1 MRLNDRRLFNP
12 LQFSTAQALLVI
24 LTLLVPLLPAGMTSA
39 WKTAARDAVAPGCL
53 ILRKLQVHLAAPI
66 SRQMTGLFQHSA
78 SNDLRTAE
86 LSENSASILGQK
98 LDLEREKNHRL
109 TALLLTQSYTSN
121 SLLPE
126 TSISPE
132 SSRIVPISFEH
143 ADFEQ
148 TSNSSR
154 LRAGSKRLFV
164 ADLIE
169 ATLLG
174 SELSR
179 NWKSG
184 AIIARG
190 SRQGIEES
198 AWVVKSSEPLLDL
211 GHDHNIA
218 TADLVLTAG
227 LVVVGKVERVGNWT
241 STFLPVTHSRF
252 RCRAMV
258 VRQAE
263 NSTVS
268 QKPTILTQT
277 ILAGD
282 GTQTCR
288 LEKISDNVG
297 LRVGDEVYSLE
308 DDGLLNRPLFL
319 GTITKATLPAE
330 DRYWEVQVT
339 PEYLHPAF
347 TTSDPQVSSSSVVTT
362 ASTPSPPFPA
372 RLSILRL
379 RPNSSRFENDSP
391 SSQGVLP

>member
-1 MRLNDRRLFNP
+1 
-12 LQFSTAQALLVI
+12 
-24 LTLLVPLLPAGMTSA
+24 MTSA
-39 WKTAARDAVAPGCL
+39 WKTTARDVVAPGCL
-53 ILRKLQVHLAAPI
+53 ILRELQVHLAAPI
-66 SRQMTGLFQHSA
+66 SRRLTGLFQRSTSH
-78 SNDLRTAE
+78 DLQAVD
-86 LSENSASILGQK
+86 LSENTASILGQQ
-98 LDLEREKNHRL
+98 LEREREKTHRL
-109 TALLLTQSYTSN
+109 TALLLTPSHTSK
-121 SLLPE
+121 SFHPDS
-126 TSISPE
+126 SISPQ

-154 LRAGSKRLFV
+154 LRAGSRRLFV

-218 TADLVLTAG
+218 PADLVLTAG

-241 STFLPVTHSRF
+241 STFLPVTHGRF

-258 VRQAE
+258 VRQGE

-288 LEKISDNVG
+288 LEKISDNIG

-339 PEYLHPAF
+339 PEYLHPSF
-347 TTSDPQVSSSSVVTT
+347 TTSDPYVSSSSVVTT

-372 RLSILRL
+372 QLSILRL

-391 SSQGVLP
+391 SSEGVLP

>member
-1 MRLNDRRLFNP
+1 MNDRRFFNP
-12 LQFSTAQALLVI
+12 LHFSPAQALLVI

-39 WKTAARDAVAPGCL
+39 WRTTARDVVAPGCL
-53 ILRKLQVHLAAPI
+53 ILRELQVHLATPI
-66 SRQMTGLFQHSA
+66 SRQLTGLFQHST
-78 SNDLRTAE
+78 SHDLQAAD
-86 LSENSASILGQK
+86 LSENTASILGQQ
-98 LDLEREKNHRL
+98 LEREREKTHRL
-109 TALLLTQSYTSN
+109 TALLLIPSHTSK
-121 SLLPE
+121 SFHPE
-126 TSISPE
+126 TSISPQ

-184 AIIARG
+184 AIIAQG

-218 TADLVLTAG
+218 PADLVLTAG

-241 STFLPVTHSRF
+241 STFLPVTHGRF

-347 TTSDPQVSSSSVVTT
+347 TTPDPYVSSSSVVTT

-391 SSQGVLP
+391 SSQRVQP